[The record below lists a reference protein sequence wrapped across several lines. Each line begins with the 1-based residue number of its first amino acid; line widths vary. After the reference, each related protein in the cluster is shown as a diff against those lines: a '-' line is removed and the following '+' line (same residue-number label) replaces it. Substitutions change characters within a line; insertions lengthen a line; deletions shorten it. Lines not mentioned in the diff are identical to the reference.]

1 MLSSEQGLSKIK
13 PSSITNILTLR
24 YDPSIKPNLPKKI
37 WSDLKPSIQK
47 PSIEVIEKSIQGTIK
62 AQLSASS
69 VKKICI
75 ALSGGIDS
83 ALVLTLIKKTIP
95 DIQVDAISVKFA
107 NSVDETESA
116 SKIAA
121 ELGAEHH
128 VIYLENYLRELPKAI
143 SIIKLP
149 FWDLHWYHVVKK
161 SQSLSKHLASG
172 DGGDELFG
180 GYTFRYKNFLSL
192 INANST
198 PLEKTKAYLSCHE
211 RDHVP
216 DQEKLFGKKSKFSWE
231 SIYETLIDYFDNSL
245 SPIEQVFLADY
256 NGKLLYNF
264 NPINTK
270 ILNHFSVKP
279 ISPLLSQDM
288 ISYALGMPSQYKYDQ
303 TKDIGKLS
311 LRKIL
316 SKYNIDKLIPNE
328 KLGFN
333 VNTLNLWTSF
343 GQSLCKEYLID
354 SEITKDGW
362 INKDWI
368 NKYIDRTDL
377 DARYV
382 NKFLGLLAF
391 EVWYR
396 LFITKDISANTTLN

>member
-1 MLSSEQGLSKIK
+1 MSSEQGLSKIK

-62 AQLSASS
+62 AQLNASS

-83 ALVLTLIKKTIP
+83 ALILTLIKKTIP

-161 SQSLSKHLASG
+161 SQTLSKHLASG

-180 GYTFRYKNFLSL
+180 GYTFRYKKFLSL

-231 SIYETLIDYFDNSL
+231 FIYETLIDYFDNTL

-270 ILNHFSVKP
+270 ILNHFSVKS
-279 ISPLLSQDM
+279 ISPLLSDDM
-288 ISYALGMPSQYKYDQ
+288 VSYALGIPSQYKYDQ
-303 TKDIGKLS
+303 TKNIGKIS

-377 DARYV
+377 DVRYV

-396 LFITKDISANTTLN
+396 LFVTKDISANTTLN

>member
-1 MLSSEQGLSKIK
+1 MSSEQGLSKIK

-62 AQLSASS
+62 AQLNALS

-83 ALVLTLIKKTIP
+83 ALILTLIKKTIP

-107 NSVDETESA
+107 NSVDETDSA

-180 GYTFRYKNFLSL
+180 GYTFRYKKFLSL
-192 INANST
+192 INNNST
-198 PLEKTKAYLSCHE
+198 PLEKAKAYLSCHE

-216 DQEKLFGKKSKFSWE
+216 DQENLFGKKSRFSWE
-231 SIYETLIDYFDNSL
+231 SINNTLSVYFDNPL

-279 ISPLLSQDM
+279 ISPLLSDDM
-288 ISYALGMPSQYKYDQ
+288 VSYALGIPSQYKYDQ
-303 TKDIGKLS
+303 TKNIGKIS

-377 DARYV
+377 DVRYV

-391 EVWYR
+391 EIWYR
-396 LFITKDISANTTLN
+396 LFVTKDISANTTLN

>member
-1 MLSSEQGLSKIK
+1 
-13 PSSITNILTLR
+13 LTLR

-47 PSIEVIEKSIQGTIK
+47 PSIEFIEKSIQGTIK
-62 AQLSASS
+62 AQLNALS

-83 ALVLTLIKKTIP
+83 ALILTLIKKTIP

-149 FWDLHWYHVVKK
+149 FWDLHWYYVVKK
-161 SQSLSKHLASG
+161 SQSLSKYLFSG

-180 GYTFRYKNFLSL
+180 GYTFRYKKFLSL
-192 INANST
+192 TNTNST
-198 PLEKTKAYLSCHE
+198 PLEKVKAYLLCHE
-211 RDHVP
+211 RDRVP
-216 DQEKLFGKKSKFSWE
+216 DQEKIFGKKSEFSWKSIHE
-231 SIYETLIDYFDNSL
+231 SLIGYFDNPL
-245 SPIEQVFLADY
+245 SPLEQVFLADY

-264 NPINTK
+264 SPINTR
-270 ILNHFSVKP
+270 ISNNFDVKN
-279 ISPLLSQDM
+279 ISPLLSEEM
-288 ISYALGMPSQYKYDQ
+288 ISYALGIPLQNKYDK
-303 TKDIGKLS
+303 TNDIGKLV
-311 LRKIL
+311 LRKLL
-316 SKYNIDKLIPNE
+316 SKYNMEKFIPNE
-328 KLGFN
+328 KFGFN
-333 VNTLNLWTSF
+333 VNTISLWKSV
-343 GQSLCKEYLID
+343 GQSICQEYLID
-354 SEITKDGW
+354 SEIVKAGW

-368 NKYIDRTDL
+368 SQHIGKDDL
-377 DARYV
+377 DVRYV

-391 EVWYR
+391 EIWYR
-396 LFITKDISANTTLN
+396 LFVTKEMSSETTLD